1 MKNRLLN
8 ILIAIDQ
15 LVYVLLTAGY
25 GSPDETMS
33 SAAWRMEVKGKWSG
47 RIFRPLIDW
56 IFSKLGAEKHCFKS
70 YIAEKHR
77 IQLPRNF

>member
-1 MKNRLLN
+1 MKKRLINLM
-8 ILIAIDQ
+8 IALDQ
-15 LVYVLLTAGY
+15 FVYVLVTLGY

-56 IFSKLGAEKHCFKS
+56 IFENLGDEKHFFRS
-70 YIAEKHR
+70 YIAEKYR